1 MSAPRTQV
9 GPAWSSGFAFY
20 LATVGASVGLGS
32 IWRFPYLVGSGGGS
46 AFIFAFVIA
55 CLLIATPL
63 LAAEFIIGR
72 HSRASPPRAAGILA
86 AQSGLSQRWNLIGIL
101 GTVAGFLI
109 VSYYAVIAGWVMAY
123 TWKCASGALSG
134 LSHAAVT
141 SMWQAFL
148 ADPWALGGW
157 HLAFVALVGVIS
169 ARGVTRGLELA
180 NKIRA
185 PVLLILMAIL
195 VVYSIDT
202 GDVRHGLAFAF
213 APNFQALT
221 PAVILAAIGQAFY
234 ATGVGMGM
242 MLAYG
247 SYQNRG
253 TSLVRSSLIISA
265 AILLVSLLATLTVFP
280 LVFRYRMDPA
290 QGVALVF
297 DVLATVF
304 AEMPGG
310 RLIGTLFFL
319 LLVFAALTPSLAAIE
334 PMVAWLQQRQRL
346 SRRAAVCVTAIAAWL
361 AGIVSM
367 LSFNRWA
374 DVRPLR
380 WLPGFQNKSLF
391 DSIDYVSSNLLLPI
405 GALATSLFIGWFVV
419 RAIVNDELNESTPLA
434 RRLCIALLRYLCPLA
449 ILAVFAANIY

>member
-1 MSAPRTQV
+1 MPDPSIR
-9 GPAWSSGFAFY
+9 PAWSSGFAFY

-46 AFIFAFVIA
+46 AFIFAFLLA

-72 HSRASPPRAAGILA
+72 HSRASPPRAAGVLA
-86 AQSGLSQRWNLIGIL
+86 AQSGLSQGWNLIGIL
-101 GTVAGFLI
+101 GTVAGFMI

-123 TWKCASGALSG
+123 TWKCASGRLSG

-148 ADPWALGGW
+148 ADPWALGSW
-157 HLAFVALVGVIS
+157 HLAFVALVALIS

-195 VVYSIDT
+195 VGYSIDT
-202 GDVRHGLAFAF
+202 GDVRHGFAFAF
-213 APNFQALT
+213 APNFAAIT
-221 PAVILAAIGQAFY
+221 PSVVLAAIGQAFY
-234 ATGVGMGM
+234 ATGVGMAM

-253 TSLVRSSLIISA
+253 TSLVRSSLIISG
-265 AILLVSLLATLTVFP
+265 AILLVSLLATLIVFP
-280 LVFRYRMDPA
+280 LVFRYGMDPA
-290 QGVALVF
+290 QGTALVF

-310 RLIGTLFFL
+310 RLIGSLFFL

-334 PMVAWLQQRQRL
+334 PIVSWLQQRQEF
-346 SRRAAVCVTAIAAWL
+346 SRAAAVGVTGIAVWL
-361 AGIVSM
+361 AGIVAM
-367 LSFNRWA
+367 LSFNVWA

-380 WLPGFQNKSLF
+380 WLSGFQNKSLF
-391 DSIDYVSSNLLLPI
+391 DTIDYISSNLLLPM
-405 GALATSLFIGWFVV
+405 GAFASSLFIGWFVA
-419 RAIVNDELNESTPLA
+419 RTIVNDELGESTPLA
-434 RRLCIALLRYLCPLA
+434 RTVCVALLRYVCPLA
-449 ILAVFAANIY
+449 ILAVFAANLY